1 MDFSDALAMDNVT
14 GRVPAT
20 VVSVDLE
27 NDSFVFTADQSAKRP
42 TTILDVEPPRAEA
55 FVAFSRIDADAAKK
69 CREEKRPF
77 SECLVRGLLDFAKKT
92 GPLFGLRGLS
102 EDGARIVEPIEDWR
116 AAQMA
121 MSTAL
126 KLAAFVRHGEIDPK
140 ELDDV
145 AGNIVQTTSDGG
157 IAWSY
162 YLNLLPER
170 PGAIYEGI
178 LLPEYRHSYT
188 SEDRSILHSWWFPR
202 GASSSRLLDKSPILS
217 GPEARKRITGG
228 LVAALTTEYP
238 PDHYGAIDAGSR
250 DRYMP
255 MSGVSGIE
263 GIVEEI
269 DSLLKIVSEGH
280 LGGMK
285 LGFRNPFSVAE
296 DRSHVSYGILS
307 DSYLSYMWHE
317 LCQSYSRR
325 SFRICANPK
334 CEAVI
339 SINSGTSSGKRFCCA
354 ACRAQANNL
363 KLSAQNKRARDAY
376 YEGLSWAEIYER
388 AFKKAPTQKDPKFAA
403 LSQRLDRWIES
414 DFSRTKKGAKASKR
428 GAGRE

>member
-1 MDFSDALAMDNVT
+1 MDFSDVLAMDNAT

-42 TTILDVEPPRAEA
+42 TTILDVEPPQADA

-77 SECLVRGLLDFAKKT
+77 SECLVKGLLDFAKDS
-92 GPLFGLRGLS
+92 GPLFGHRGLVGS
-102 EDGARIVEPIEDWR
+102 GDRIVEPIEDWR
-116 AAQMA
+116 AAQRA

-126 KLAAFVRHGEIDPK
+126 RLAAFVRHGELDPG
-140 ELDDV
+140 ELDDI
-145 AGNIVQTTSDGG
+145 AGILVSTTPGG
-157 IAWSY
+157 GLAWSY
-162 YLNLLPER
+162 YLNLLPR
-170 PGAIYEGI
+170 CPGAMYESI
-178 LLPEYRHSYT
+178 LLPERGLNFT
-188 SEDRSILHSWWFPR
+188 SEDNSILRAWWLPK
-202 GASSSRLLDKSPILS
+202 GASSLELLDESSLFS
-217 GPEARKRITGG
+217 GPEAKRRIASGI
-228 LVAALTTEYP
+228 VAIFTTEFP
-238 PDHYGAIDAGSR
+238 KDDFDANAVSSHDGH
-250 DRYMP
+250 MP
-255 MSGVSGIE
+255 LSASSDVE
-263 GIVEEI
+263 ALAEEI
-269 DSLLKIVSEGH
+269 DSLLKVVSEAH
-280 LGGMK
+280 LGGMR
-285 LGFRNPFSVAE
+285 LGYRNPYSAAN
-296 DRSHVSYGILS
+296 DRSHASYGILS

-339 SINSGTSSGKRFCCA
+339 SINSGTSSSKRFCCA

-376 YEGLSWAEIYER
+376 YEGLSWSEVYER
-388 AFKKAPTQKDPKFAA
+388 AFEKAPTQKDPEFAA